1 LDAGGSSAAG
11 RRLKAPEEGNRGQ
24 QGLCYGDFIER
35 PSAAVSKLRRLFV
48 VACRKLGDA
57 ASKAGMR
64 KLQSGARLLWGMAGG
79 QSTASAALRPVIQSS
94 TGLLISMPQL
104 MMYRTR

>member
-1 LDAGGSSAAG
+1 VRRSSRPG

-35 PSAAVSKLRRLFV
+35 PGAAVSKLLRLFV
-48 VACRKLGDA
+48 VACRKLRDA
-57 ASKAGMR
+57 ASKAGIR
-64 KLQSGARLLWGMAGG
+64 KLPGGARLLWGVMGRQSMAG
-79 QSTASAALRPVIQSS
+79 AALRPVIQSS

-104 MMYRTR
+104 MTYRTR